1 MAQAPRS
8 LSQFTPALPDELDL
22 AKINALSADK
32 QHVYIFTWLSDLFK
46 YLESLDEDGSTSHQ
60 MFVKN
65 ELRKFNT
72 FSSSILTRPIRNLV
86 GRCYMEVYSKSDRKT
101 LFDVINEVLNTLNTG
116 KPDKNIDSKF
126 FLVHVIGDIF
136 SVAGDS
142 IMAMAAHGILSLMR
156 VLRYS
161 GNAAGYRTS
170 IFRSLGQIFSMAGSF
185 VDENLARDVWKQAR
199 NGTSDKS
206 SLVRAAALDCLREIF
221 KNSSYFNNQSDSE
234 SLKTIVIKAFDSPH
248 ACVRKA
254 AAVCW
259 ALSLSVAST
268 ATTSVIEV
276 APKKVKKPLPP
287 NPDHP
292 EEEGPSP
299 APQPTRKVIEH
310 VTYTFEQAL
319 EQLAGAYTKP
329 GVSAR
334 MRAGVVETYT
344 EFLFLCGTGEIESQ
358 YLTIVKSL
366 LDDVLSSPNIV
377 NHRFKIL
384 TCRRHIQ
391 FLLNDV
397 IGQQFLGENG
407 RLTAVKI
414 LANEFLKNYPVVM
427 KDQYEP
433 SKYALAGA
441 VGALK
446 YLIEALGS
454 AIIPLQR
461 SIGEA
466 LLLVIQHP
474 NYTVQIATSDCI
486 RAFILYV
493 PSQLAHIT
501 TTIMNNLNRELA
513 VLKGRRLSADVAG
526 RCIGYATA
534 LSVTIGV
541 TNLRPQYASLDLTS
555 RIFSLATSLLK
566 GSGESDVLVS
576 TTQIQVAWT
585 LISGLMSLG
594 PNFVKLHLS
603 QLLLLWKSALPKP
616 LSKDSVVEKNSL
628 EYSFLLHVRECALS
642 SIFAFLQFNKR
653 LLTADV
659 SKRLVVMLQN
669 TTTFLNLILAKK
681 VVEDPTMRLSSSLH
695 LVDYEMMVRRRVF
708 QCYIAL
714 IDAQHGD
721 GLQADILT
729 SAVSLFAD
737 PDNYTSPLSTTIA
750 SSSGSYES
758 VWEVADNYAYG
769 VCSFIHGFTTTKFGF
784 EKMQGEEKEE
794 RSWLDTDSFTSR
806 VEQMLQEP
814 TLGALEHD
822 FIHLLSQ
829 LATSSGLVPWQ
840 SYPKSPTTAVID
852 YAIEL
857 FILLLPLQTEK
868 IQESIL
874 EQVAS
879 FLNSTSLQKDP
890 GRSAAVTANV
900 AVALSG
906 TLKLITGEKNNH
918 KHTLSDESVLKI
930 ISEMLWSITVQE
942 DAYVRI
948 IAADAIGRLSTVG
961 GQEFTG
967 IQVKH
972 TVDEIVKNRD
982 PNARA
987 GLALALGSIH
997 SHVGGMAAGFHLK
1010 TISSILMSLSNDPHP
1025 TVHFWAMKALS
1036 TTMES
1041 AGLTYASYA
1050 PSTIGML
1057 CTLYLSETHDEECM
1071 SVLSSNLEV
1080 QYSTVRVLTHCIDG
1094 VIGVLGPDLQEQPKN
1109 RELISLLI
1117 QDIAN
1122 EKNPFAVVEAIKCYQ
1137 HGLLFAPQC
1146 FDARGF
1152 CQKIAQYINSPVK
1165 DLRDAA
1171 IDGYYQLAR
1180 NDITSVFAYTG
1191 RALEGH
1197 IWLAYDMTPWHEGLR
1212 SIILTWLS
1220 QTCVTEGR
1228 LWVARCQAILVK
1240 LVARKRMRSS
1250 RSHSQDIT
1258 PEPDL
1263 GDEEVA
1269 SFAASEAGSGG
1280 GTGDLNAK
1288 TEGGEPLKWQT
1299 RVFALNCLKGIL
1311 GKNKEDPDNLIAK
1324 LGDIVRAAFS
1334 ASTSNV
1340 LEMRLVGIQL
1350 LDDILQTFGG
1360 TPDPDFPDSALLE
1373 QYQAQ
1378 IAAALT
1384 PAFSSDSS
1392 PELAAEAIHVCA
1404 DFIANGVVRDVP
1416 RMGRILK
1423 LLTNAL
1429 DSCMTEGDEIT
1440 LGDLKGISSN
1450 AQVML
1455 KLATLSAW
1463 AELQVA
1469 SIEQV
1474 YLKDVTMPHIKS
1486 LAPLWLS
1493 ALKEFA
1499 QLKFEPDLG
1508 PGSGAMVPGPAVNTY
1523 SAGNK
1528 DSVVHFYEQSWLKI
1542 VEAIASVIT
1551 QNPDIIIAVL
1561 DDRRGTVIN
1570 GGHTE
1575 ADDEP
1580 TAFFFVLFGVCFE
1593 ALVKAPGG
1601 DVMASKDDM
1610 PTILNA
1616 LKKILLPSICG
1627 NSVYQAAVFAE
1638 MIDLFDRTILTED
1651 YNCQAPLIEIIKNLC
1666 INHPASNKTYDADLD
1681 GSDNINDGLNQMFE
1695 LLRGVILILTQIY
1708 PAVADLPMDPKPIT
1722 AEVTAITK
1730 LAMDAFKDMVE
1741 SFPFSIRL
1749 DLYAI
1754 YLHIVNCLLD
1764 TPSSQAT
1771 VIPALLPN
1779 LKAVL
1784 KNIVKASME
1793 SDSQSYG
1800 QILQGIRSFFALL
1813 ITTLE
1818 QTSHAQH
1825 NDAVA
1830 LRKNCLLCLVVVIG
1844 SCEHIMSANDSLID
1858 DCATAIIESFNNPEV
1873 ASVASQCV
1881 KSLLITSSRSSF
1893 TQMLG
1898 RKLLPQL
1905 VALATS
1911 EMMLTDDGDEMP
1923 RVVCD
1928 ILVAFIKS
1936 LDGERVAPAMA
1947 VCIPVILH
1955 NTKEDEPETLST
1967 QRRQLIEIAGVDPVS
1982 FKSVVAQISPAQ
1994 HLQLDRLMRVR
2005 STVNPRVH
2013 EDDMVS
2019 TPSIQLKTDFAF

>member
-1 MAQAPRS
+1 MAHESGPV
-8 LSQFTPALPDELDL
+8 SQFTPTLPDELDI
-22 AKINALSADK
+22 AKLNSLTADK
-32 QHVYIFTWLSDLFK
+32 QHVYLFTWLSDLFK
-46 YLESLDEDGSTSHQ
+46 YLELLDEDGATSHQ

-65 ELRKFNT
+65 ELGKFT
-72 FSSSILTRPIRNLV
+72 SFSSSILTRPIRTLV
-86 GRCYMEVYSKSDRKT
+86 GRCYMEIYSKNDRKT
-101 LFDVINEVLNTLNTG
+101 LFDVVNELLIALNTG

-142 IMAMAAHGILSLMR
+142 IMAMAAHGILSFMR
-156 VLRYS
+156 VLKYS
-161 GNAAGYRTS
+161 SNAAGYRTA
-170 IFRSLGQIFSMAGSF
+170 IFRSLAQIFSMTGSF

-206 SLVRAAALDCLREIF
+206 SLVRAAALDCLCEIF
-221 KNSSYFNNQSDSE
+221 KNSSYFNNHSDSE
-234 SLKTIVIKAFDSPH
+234 NLKSIVMKAFDSPQI
-248 ACVRKA
+248 CVRKA

-259 ALSLSVAST
+259 ASSLSVAST
-268 ATTSVIEV
+268 TTTTVVEV
-276 APKKVKKPLPP
+276 APKKSKKPPPP
-287 NPDHP
+287 NPD
-292 EEEGPSP
+292 EEGPSP
-299 APQPTRKVIEH
+299 PPQPTRKVVEH
-310 VTYTFEQAL
+310 VTYTFEETL
-319 EQLAGAYTKP
+319 EQLSGAYTKP

-334 MRAGVVETYT
+334 VRAGVAETYT
-344 EFLFLCGTGEIESQ
+344 EFLYLCGTAEIESQ
-358 YLTIVKSL
+358 YLAIVKSM
-366 LDDVLSSPNIV
+366 LDNILSSPNIV

-384 TCRRHIQ
+384 TTRRHIQ

-414 LANEFLKNYPVVM
+414 LVNEFLKNYLVVM

-441 VGALK
+441 VGALR

-454 AIIPLQR
+454 AIVSMQT
-461 SIGEA
+461 SIRDA
-466 LLLVIQHP
+466 LLLVLQHP
-474 NYTVQIATSDCI
+474 NYTVQIATCSCI
-486 RAFILYV
+486 RAFVLYV
-493 PSQLAHIT
+493 PSQLVHMT
-501 TTIMNNLNRELA
+501 TTMMSNLNRELA
-513 VLKGRRLSADVAG
+513 VLKGRRSSADVAG
-526 RCIGYATA
+526 RCVGYATA
-534 LSVTIGV
+534 LCITIGI

-642 SIFAFLQFNKR
+642 SILAFLQFNAR
-653 LLTADV
+653 LLTSDV

-669 TTTFLNLILAKK
+669 TSTFLNLILAKK

-708 QCYIAL
+708 QCYITL
-714 IDAQHGD
+714 IDTQHGE

-750 SSSGSYES
+750 SSAGSYES

-769 VCSFIHGFTTTKFGF
+769 VCSVIRGFSTAKFGF
-784 EKMQGEEKEE
+784 EKKQGEDEE
-794 RSWLDTDSFTSR
+794 NRSWLSTDSFTAR
-806 VEQMLQEP
+806 VELMLHEP
-814 TLGALEHD
+814 TLGAVEHD
-822 FIHLLSQ
+822 YIYLLNQ
-829 LATSSGLVPWQ
+829 LETKSGLFPWQ
-840 SYPKSPTTAVID
+840 SYPKSSATAVID
-852 YAIEL
+852 YSIEL

-879 FLNSTSLQKDP
+879 FLNSSSLQKDP
-890 GRSAAVTANV
+890 GRKAAVTANV

-906 TLKLITGEKNNH
+906 TLKLIAGDKRNH
-918 KHTLSDESVLKI
+918 RHRLSDESVLKI
-930 ISEMLWSITVQE
+930 IMEMLRSIAVKE

-948 IAADAIGRLSTVG
+948 IAADAIGRLSAIG
-961 GQEFTG
+961 GHQFTG
-967 IQVKH
+967 VQVKH
-972 TVDEIVKNRD
+972 TVDEIVNNRD

-987 GLALALGSIH
+987 GLALTLGSIH

-1010 TISSILMSLSNDPHP
+1010 TIASILMSLSNDPHP

-1057 CTLYLSETHDEECM
+1057 CTLYLSETHNEECM
-1071 SVLSSNLEV
+1071 SILSSNLEV
-1080 QYSTVRVLTHCIDG
+1080 EYSTVRVLTHCIDAL
-1094 VIGVLGPDLQEQPKN
+1094 IGVLGPDLQDHPKN

-1117 QDIAN
+1117 QEIAN
-1122 EKNPFAVVEAIKCYQ
+1122 ELDPFAVVEAIKCYQ
-1137 HGLLFAPQC
+1137 HALLFAPQY
-1146 FDARGF
+1146 FDTRGF
-1152 CQKIAQYINSPVK
+1152 CQKIAKYINSPVK

-1180 NDITSVFAYTG
+1180 NDVNSVFSYAG

-1197 IWLAYDMTPWHEGLR
+1197 IWLAYDTTPWHEGLK
-1212 SIILTWLS
+1212 SIISTWLS
-1220 QTCVTEGR
+1220 QTGVTEAR
-1228 LWVARCQAILVK
+1228 LWVARCQAVLVK
-1240 LVARKRMRSS
+1240 LVARKRMRSAK
-1250 RSHSQDIT
+1250 SHSQDVT
-1258 PEPDL
+1258 PDPDL

-1269 SFAASEAGSGG
+1269 SFAASEDGPGG
-1280 GTGDLNAK
+1280 RIGDSNAK
-1288 TEGGEPLKWQT
+1288 MEGGEPLKWQT
-1299 RVFALNCLKGIL
+1299 RVFALNCLKEML
-1311 GKNKEDPDNLIAK
+1311 GMNKEVPGNLIARI
-1324 LGDIVRAAFS
+1324 GDIIRAAFS
-1334 ASTSNV
+1334 ASTSSV
-1340 LEMRLVGIQL
+1340 LEMRIIGVQL
-1350 LDDILQTFGG
+1350 LDDILQTFGR
-1360 TPDPDFPDSALLE
+1360 TPDPDFADSALLE

-1378 IAAALT
+1378 IASALT
-1384 PAFSSDSS
+1384 LAFSSDSS
-1392 PELAAEAIHVCA
+1392 PELASEAVNVCA
-1404 DFIANGVVRDVP
+1404 DFIANGVVRDVS

-1429 DSCMTEGDEIT
+1429 DSCITAGDELT
-1440 LGDLKGISSN
+1440 LGDLKVISSN

-1455 KLATLSAW
+1455 KLAILSAW

-1469 SIEQV
+1469 SIEQD
-1474 YLKDVTMPHIKS
+1474 YLLDVTMPHIKS
-1486 LAPLWLS
+1486 LAPLWSS

-1499 QLKFEPDLG
+1499 QLRFEPDLG
-1508 PGSGAMVPGPAVNTY
+1508 PGSGTMTLSGPADNTY
-1523 SAGNK
+1523 SSGSK
-1528 DSVVHFYEQSWLKI
+1528 DSVLQFYEQSWLKL
-1542 VEAIASVIT
+1542 VEAIASLIDQKPDLVI
-1551 QNPDIIIAVL
+1551 AAL
-1561 DDRRGTVIN
+1561 DDRKGTVIN
-1570 GGHTE
+1570 GNHNETN
-1575 ADDEP
+1575 DEP

-1601 DVMASKDDM
+1601 DIMASRDDM
-1610 PTILNA
+1610 PVILNA

-1627 NSVYQAAVFAE
+1627 NSLYQAAVFTE
-1638 MIDLFDRTILTED
+1638 MIDLFDRIILTEG
-1651 YNCQAPLIEIIKNLC
+1651 YHCQEPLIEIIKNLC
-1666 INHPASNKTYDADLD
+1666 INHPASNRAFDTDIN
-1681 GSDNINDGLNQMFE
+1681 DNEIVNDGLNQMFD

-1708 PAVADLPMDPKPIT
+1708 PAVADLPTNPKPIT
-1722 AEVTAITK
+1722 AEVITTTK
-1730 LAMDAFKDMVE
+1730 QAMDAFRDMME
-1741 SFPFSIRL
+1741 SFPFSMRL

-1754 YLHIVNCLLD
+1754 YLHIFNCLLD
-1764 TPSSQAT
+1764 TPACQAA

-1779 LKAVL
+1779 LKNMLRNV
-1784 KNIVKASME
+1784 VKSCTE
-1793 SDSQSYG
+1793 SDSESYG

-1813 ITTLE
+1813 IATLD
-1818 QTSHAQH
+1818 QTSHAQ
-1825 NDAVA
+1825 NKDAVA

-1844 SCEHIMSANDSLID
+1844 SCEQIMSANDSLIE
-1858 DCATAIIESFNNPEV
+1858 DCSTAIIESFNNPEV
-1873 ASVASQCV
+1873 ASVASQCA
-1881 KSLLITSSRSSF
+1881 KSLLITSSRGSF

-1911 EMMLTDDGDEMP
+1911 ELLLNDEGEGMP
-1923 RVVCD
+1923 KLVCD

-1947 VCIPVILH
+1947 VCIPVILYSI
-1955 NTKEDEPETLST
+1955 KDDEPERLSI
-1967 QRRQLIEIAGVDPVS
+1967 QRRQLIEIAGVDTVS

-1994 HLQLDRLMRVR
+1994 RLQLERLMRSQVAIDP
-2005 STVNPRVH
+2005 SIDGEDYVH
-2013 EDDMVS
+2013 S
-2019 TPSIQLKTDFAF
+2019 TPSIQLKTNFAF